1 MTFPTR
7 MQKYG
12 SGVRLLPWQTV
23 KNAVAG
29 VGKPTRLEK
38 GGTTMPSELSSF
50 ASLRP
55 GDDACGFFKGASE
68 YLAMAVPFTLTG
80 LESDG
85 WVLCLADASRNKAL
99 FDALA
104 KQGVDPRAAMRAG
117 RLAAPSPE
125 ALDSFRGAA
134 AAAETADPF
143 WTELRRETAGRSGPG
158 WVLLDAAGL
167 LGNDIAPGLLSRL
180 EVGARA
186 FLRKAGLIKL
196 SLYARSLPP
205 EVLNEAL
212 TTHPILAVGSDCLV
226 NTQYV
231 PPGAGPARAATQ
243 FGHRLKSIVRYAGM
257 ARALRRS
264 EKQVREMVRTS
275 PVGMIVVRPD
285 DARVLFANP
294 AAAGILGTSRAA
306 LRGEPLGFFVQTG
319 GEIEL
324 AILRPDG
331 SHVAVRCAGAPIEWG
346 GKDAQLVLMW
356 DITAWHQSVQRER
369 ILSAAVDQIGD
380 GIIVTRPDGTI
391 EYVNAAFEHITDL
404 KAHQLLDRNAGELF
418 SALPDAENVWQAIR
432 SALRE
437 NRPWQ
442 GQLEFERK
450 DGRRR
455 FVSIA
460 VAPVR
465 GEGGFEHVVGS
476 VRDVTKRVELEQRL
490 RRSEKLE
497 AVGQLAGG
505 VAHDFNNL
513 LMVMLAG
520 VEFVREELEPS
531 SPAQRDLDDIESAAR
546 RGAALTKKL
555 LTFSRRQI
563 LKPEVLMVNDAV
575 SDLSKMLR
583 RVIPE
588 NIELVVRPGSDAGRI
603 KVDPG
608 EFDQILMNLAV
619 NARDAMPDGGLLT
632 ISTGSKTLTAAD
644 TARMVGA
651 EEVTPGVYAV
661 IQVADAGCGI
671 PPENLARIWEPFFT
685 TKRRTS
691 GSGTGLGLASVL
703 GNIRQHGGHIE
714 VESEVGKGTV
724 FRIYFPRLPDD
735 DAAAGLDQR
744 KRRLPRGDETI
755 LVIEDDPGVRR
766 MVVRE
771 LEHLGYQVIDA
782 DSAEAARAN
791 LADDPRRI
799 DLLLTDVL
807 LPGADGR
814 TAARALAQGHP
825 HLKVVYMSGYPEEQI
840 STHGVLEP
848 GARLLQKPFSAADL
862 AGTIRAALDAEQ

>member
-1 MTFPTR
+1 MTH
-7 MQKYG
+7 
-12 SGVRLLPWQTV
+12 
-23 KNAVAG
+23 
-29 VGKPTRLEK
+29 
-38 GGTTMPSELSSF
+38 ELTSF
-50 ASLRP
+50 ASLRS
-55 GDDACGFFKGASE
+55 GDDACGFFKDTSE
-68 YLAMAVPFTLTG
+68 FLAMAVPFTLAG
-80 LESDG
+80 LGSDG
-85 WVLCLADASRNKAL
+85 WVLCLADTNRNKAL
-99 FDALA
+99 CDSLA
-104 KQGVDPRAAMRAG
+104 EQGMGPATAERSG
-117 RLAAPSPE
+117 RLILPRPE
-125 ALDSFRGAA
+125 TLESLRGAA
-134 AAAETADPF
+134 AAQAGIADLFRAE
-143 WTELRRETAGRSGPG
+143 LSREAAGRSGTG
-158 WVLLDAAGL
+158 WVLIDTAGL
-167 LGNDIAPGLLSRL
+167 LGKDIEPGLLSRL
-180 EVGARA
+180 EIGARA
-186 FLRKAGLIKL
+186 FLRKLGLVKL

-212 TTHPILAVGSDCLV
+212 TTHPILAVGADCLA

-231 PPGAGPARAATQ
+231 PPGAGPDRAATE
-243 FGHRLKSIVRYAGM
+243 FGHRLRSIVRYAGM

-275 PVGMIVVRPD
+275 PVGMIVVRPQD
-285 DARVLFANP
+285 DRVLFANP
-294 AAAGILGTSRAA
+294 AAARILGTPRGA
-306 LRGEPLGFFVQTG
+306 LRGEPLGFFVPAG
-319 GEIEL
+319 REIEL
-324 AILRPDG
+324 AILRPDR
-331 SHVAVRCAGAPIEWG
+331 SHVAVRCAGTPIEWG
-346 GKDAQLVLMW
+346 GKPAQLVLLW

-369 ILSAAVDQIGD
+369 VLSAAVDQIGD
-380 GIIVTRPDGTI
+380 GIVITRPDGMI
-391 EYVNAAFEHITDL
+391 EYVNTAFERIAGL
-404 KAHQLLDRNAGELF
+404 KAQQLLGQNAVDLVNAVP
-418 SALPDAENVWQAIR
+418 SAAVKLPAMKT
-432 SALRE
+432 ALRDGRSWE
-437 NRPWQ
+437 
-442 GQLEFERK
+442 GQIEFER
-450 DGRRR
+450 DEGPTC
-455 FVSIA
+455 FLSVS

-465 GEGGFEHVVGS
+465 GENGLAHLVGS
-476 VRDVTKRVELEQRL
+476 VRDITEQVELENRL

-520 VEFVREELEPS
+520 VEFVREEVGS
-531 SPAQRDLDDIESAAR
+531 DSPAQRDLDDIESAAR

-563 LKPEVLMVNDAV
+563 LKPEIIVVNDAV

-632 ISTGSKTLTAAD
+632 ISTGSTTLATTD

-651 EEVTPGVYAV
+651 EEVSAGAYSV
-661 IQVADAGCGI
+661 IQVADTGSGI
-671 PPENLARIWEPFFT
+671 SKENLARIWEPFFT

-703 GNIRQHGGHIE
+703 GNVRQHCGHIE
-714 VESEVGKGTV
+714 VESEVGKGTI
-724 FRIYFPRLPDD
+724 FRVYFPRLPDHAVETD
-735 DAAAGLDQR
+735 LDRTR
-744 KRRLPRGDETI
+744 KRLPGGDETI

-771 LEHLGYQVIDA
+771 LEHLGYQVVEA
-782 DSAEAARAN
+782 ESAEAAQAG
-791 LADDPRRI
+791 LAESPRKV

-814 TAARALAQGHP
+814 TAARNLAQDQP
-825 HLKVVYMSGYPEEQI
+825 HLKVVFMSGYPEEQI

-862 AGTIRAALDAEQ
+862 ARTVREALDAARRT